1 MQGQNREDSPEGT
14 GPQWATEAANGGA
27 EAQVGASV
35 EAGAQYLADHR
46 RARASGSSGQ
56 GKILPS
62 NFCVPHA
69 SRAPSACRV
78 GPGRSARWRRGP
90 WV

>member
-1 MQGQNREDSPEGT
+1 MQGQNREDSPEEGT

-56 GKILPS
+56 EKSCRPTSVSPMLPE
-62 NFCVPHA
+62 PPL
-69 SRAPSACRV
+69 RAV
-78 GPGRSARWRRGP
+78 
-90 WV
+90 